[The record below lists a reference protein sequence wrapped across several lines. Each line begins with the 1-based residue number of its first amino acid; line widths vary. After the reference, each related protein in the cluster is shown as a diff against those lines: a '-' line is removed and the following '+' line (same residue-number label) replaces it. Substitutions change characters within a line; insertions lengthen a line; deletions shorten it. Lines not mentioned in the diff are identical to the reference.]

1 MVNELKVT
9 ILQTDIKW
17 AAPDANQKA
26 LESALLGSEK
36 SALYVLPEMWNTG
49 FMAINNES
57 DPTPASMVFTPPS
70 VPPFRGGQKPEEGE
84 GSMLNG
90 KWSIAN
96 IQHLAR
102 RYDAAIAGSMDVEED
117 GKRYNRFFFVTP
129 TDTYYYDKRHLFS
142 YAGEDKNF
150 TAGEERTI
158 VEWRGVKF
166 LLQVCY
172 DLRFPCFSRN
182 GITKVNEE
190 LGVRNDSL
198 PWEGRGGV
206 ILYDA
211 IIYVANWPASRR
223 KVWDVLL
230 QARALENQCFVIGVN
245 RVGDDPNCHY
255 DGGSAI
261 IDAKGKILAQVP
273 DNTAASATATLDM
286 ESLAAFRE
294 KFPVLQDADE

>member
-1 MVNELKVT
+1 MKVT

-17 AAPDANQKA
+17 ADPDANQKA
-26 LESALLGSEK
+26 LESALLSSEK
-36 SALYVLPEMWNTG
+36 SDLYVLPEMWNTG
-49 FMAINNES
+49 FLAGEQCSMFNVQCSINFLRS
-57 DPTPASMVFTPPS
+57 LA
-70 VPPFRGGQKPEEGE
+70 QKF
-84 GSMLNG
+84 
-90 KWSIAN
+90 
-96 IQHLAR
+96 
-102 RYDAAIAGSMDVEED
+102 DAAIAGSMDVEED
-117 GKRYNRFFFVTP
+117 GKRYNRFYFVTP
-129 TDTYYYDKRHLFS
+129 TDVYTYDKRHLFS

-150 TAGEERTI
+150 TAGKERTI

-182 GITKVNEE
+182 NLKLET
-190 LGVRNDSL
+190 RNQKPQGS
-198 PWEGRGGV
+198 
-206 ILYDA
+206 LYDA

-223 KVWDVLL
+223 RVWDVLL

-245 RVGDDPNCHY
+245 RVGDDPVCHY

-273 DNTAASATATLDM
+273 DNTAATATAILDM
-286 ESLAAFRE
+286 ESLNAFRE

>member
-1 MVNELKVT
+1 MHYELKVT
-9 ILQTDIKW
+9 ILQTNIKW
-17 AAPDANQKA
+17 ADPDANQKA
-26 LESALLGSEK
+26 LESALLSSEK
-36 SALYVLPEMWNTG
+36 SDLYVLPEMWNTG
-49 FMAINNES
+49 FMAGEES
-57 DPTPASMVFTPPS
+57 KDSLIHNSKF
-70 VPPFRGGQKPEEGE
+70 
-84 GSMLNG
+84 
-90 KWSIAN
+90 I
-96 IQHLAR
+96 IQNLKELAR
-102 RYDAAIAGSMDVEED
+102 RFDAAIAGSMDVEED
-117 GKRYNRFFFVTP
+117 GKRYNRFYFVTP
-129 TDTYYYDKRHLFS
+129 TDVYTYDKRHLFS

-182 GITKVNEE
+182 R
-190 LGVRNDSL
+190 LL

-223 KVWDVLL
+223 RVWDVLL

-273 DNTAASATATLDM
+273 DNTAASATAALDM
-286 ESLAAFRE
+286 ESLIAFRK

>member
-1 MVNELKVT
+1 MRVT
-9 ILQTDIKW
+9 ILQTNIKW
-17 AAPDANQKA
+17 ADPDANQKA
-26 LESALLGSEK
+26 LESALLSSEK
-36 SALYVLPEMWNTG
+36 SDLYVLPEMWNTG
-49 FMAINNES
+49 FMAS
-57 DPTPASMVFTPPS
+57 
-70 VPPFRGGQKPEEGE
+70 QKSKVDSLIQNLPEL
-84 GSMLNG
+84 S
-90 KWSIAN
+90 
-96 IQHLAR
+96 R
-102 RYDAAIAGSMDVEED
+102 RFDAAIAGSMDVEED
-117 GKRYNRFFFVTP
+117 GKRYNRFYFVTP
-129 TDTYYYDKRHLFS
+129 TDVYTYDKRHLFS

-182 GITKVNEE
+182 NLKLET
-190 LGVRNDSL
+190 RNL
-198 PWEGRGGV
+198 KPKEP
-206 ILYDA
+206 LYDA

-261 IDAKGKILAQVP
+261 IDAKGRILAQVP
-273 DNTAASATATLDM
+273 DNTAASATAALDM
-286 ESLAAFRE
+286 ESLIAFRK

>member
-1 MVNELKVT
+1 MFNVQCSINFLRS
-9 ILQTDIKW
+9 L
-17 AAPDANQKA
+17 AQK
-26 LESALLGSEK
+26 
-36 SALYVLPEMWNTG
+36 
-49 FMAINNES
+49 F
-57 DPTPASMVFTPPS
+57 
-70 VPPFRGGQKPEEGE
+70 
-84 GSMLNG
+84 
-90 KWSIAN
+90 
-96 IQHLAR
+96 
-102 RYDAAIAGSMDVEED
+102 DAAIAGSMDVEED
-117 GKRYNRFFFVTP
+117 GKRYNRFYFVTP
-129 TDTYYYDKRHLFS
+129 TDVYTYDKRHLFS

-182 GITKVNEE
+182 R
-190 LGVRNDSL
+190 LL

-223 KVWDVLL
+223 RVWDVLL

-273 DNTAASATATLDM
+273 DNTAASATAALDM
-286 ESLAAFRE
+286 ESLIAFRK

>member
-1 MVNELKVT
+1 MKVT

-17 AAPDANQKA
+17 ADPDANVKA

-36 SALYVLPEMWNTG
+36 SDLYVLPEMWNTG
-49 FMAINNES
+49 FMAGEES
-57 DPTPASMVFTPPS
+57 KDSLIYNSKF
-70 VPPFRGGQKPEEGE
+70 
-84 GSMLNG
+84 
-90 KWSIAN
+90 I
-96 IQHLAR
+96 IQNLKELAR

-117 GKRYNRFFFVTP
+117 GKRYNRFYFVTP
-129 TDTYYYDKRHLFS
+129 TDVYTYDKRHLFS

-150 TAGEERTI
+150 TAGKERTI

-182 GITKVNEE
+182 KKLSHFTSHI
-190 LGVRNDSL
+190 S
-198 PWEGRGGV
+198 PS
-206 ILYDA
+206 YDA

-223 KVWDVLL
+223 RVWDVLL
-230 QARALENQCFVIGVN
+230 QARALENQCFVVGVN
-245 RVGDDPNCHY
+245 RVGDDPVCHY

-261 IDAKGKILAQVP
+261 IDAKGKILASVP
-273 DNTAASATATLDM
+273 DTTAATATALLDM
-286 ESLAAFRE
+286 ESLNAFRE

>member
-1 MVNELKVT
+1 MKVT

-17 AAPDANQKA
+17 ADPDANQKA
-26 LESALLGSEK
+26 LESALLSSEK
-36 SALYVLPEMWNTG
+36 SDLYVLPEMWNTG
-49 FMAINNES
+49 FLAGEQCSMFNVQCSINFLRS
-57 DPTPASMVFTPPS
+57 LA
-70 VPPFRGGQKPEEGE
+70 QKF
-84 GSMLNG
+84 
-90 KWSIAN
+90 
-96 IQHLAR
+96 
-102 RYDAAIAGSMDVEED
+102 DAAIAGSMDVEED
-117 GKRYNRFFFVTP
+117 GKRYNRFYFVTP
-129 TDTYYYDKRHLFS
+129 TDVYTYDKRHLFS

-150 TAGEERTI
+150 TAGKERTI

-182 GITKVNEE
+182 NLKLET
-190 LGVRNDSL
+190 RNQKPQGS
-198 PWEGRGGV
+198 
-206 ILYDA
+206 LYDA
-211 IIYVANWPASRR
+211 IIYVANWPDSRR

-245 RVGDDPNCHY
+245 RVGVDPVCHY

-273 DNTAASATATLDM
+273 DNTAATATAILDM
-286 ESLAAFRE
+286 ESLNAFRE